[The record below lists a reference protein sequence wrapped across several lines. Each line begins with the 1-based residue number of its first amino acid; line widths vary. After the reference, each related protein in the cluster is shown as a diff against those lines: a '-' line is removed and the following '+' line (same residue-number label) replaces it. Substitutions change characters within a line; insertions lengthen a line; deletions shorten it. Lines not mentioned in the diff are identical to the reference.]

1 MCGKK
6 INSAKK
12 GSGISPASVATL
24 FCVLFVSGSFG
35 QNFIAVLDLVSDGS
49 VSPKVVREI
58 SDRISESIASED
70 SSYMPFEREYIPEL
84 LKQFAVDQSAT
95 ACSDPQC
102 LTLMGSMIGANTI
115 VGGSVSRSKGET
127 FIELNLVDVA
137 RKTSLNSVSFSS
149 RAKKSVL
156 LQSEIPALASS
167 LLSPDS
173 RMAKRKSGKKRGFF
187 RNPVTYIGTALVG
200 GAAFGAYY
208 YMSNYGGP
216 DGEEEHT
223 GEISISDAPVRSRG
237 E

>member
-6 INSAKK
+6 TGSAKK
-12 GSGISPASVATL
+12 GSGVNPVSGVIL
-24 FCVLFVSGSFG
+24 FCALIVSGSFG

-70 SSYMPFEREYIPEL
+70 PSYMPFEREYIPEL

-102 LTLMGSMIGANTI
+102 LTLMGSMIGATTV
-115 VGGSVSRSKGET
+115 VGGSISRSKGET

-137 RKTSLNSVSFSS
+137 QKRALNSVSFSS
-149 RAKKSVL
+149 KAKKSVL

-173 RMAKRKSGKKRGFF
+173 RVAKRKPGKKRGFF

-208 YMSNYGGP
+208 YMSNNGGP
-216 DGEEEHT
+216 DGKESTEE
-223 GEISISDAPVRSRG
+223 IPISDAPVRSRS